1 MNWRYQQTAL
11 LLCTFAF
18 MATMAARLAISPL
31 VPAITDD
38 FAVSNAALG
47 TALSLMWATYALT
60 QFPSGIFGDRFG
72 ERRVILVALGLTAIA
87 SVLLAVSPSYEFFV
101 LFTIVLGVGAGLHY
115 TVATTYLTKQF
126 ADTGRAIGLHIA
138 GGPVAGLVAPIAAT
152 LIAVRYGWRAG
163 VLLGFF
169 VAAPIF
175 VLFAW
180 RIRPTEPDRP
190 EQPMRERAEL
200 GAMVELL
207 SRPSIAYTTLLS
219 FLCAF
224 VWQATASFL
233 PTFFA
238 EGQGLSPAIAS
249 ALFSLYFVVHGLTQ
263 PLMGG
268 LSDRIGRDSAAIVTM
283 SAGIVGYGLLVVAGS
298 LPQFV
303 AGVLFIGL
311 AMSWGAPIQSRF
323 MDLLGASERGTGFGL
338 VRTAY
343 MTTGATGSVV
353 VGILAD
359 LYGWDVSF
367 TLLAGI
373 MILGLGILAANRLFR
388 LGL

>member
-87 SVLLAVSPSYEFFV
+87 SLLLAVSPSYEFFV

-126 ADTGRAIGLHIA
+126 ANTGRAIGLHIA

-373 MILGLGILAANRLFR
+373 MILGLGILVANRLFR

>member
-1 MNWRYQQTAL
+1 
-11 LLCTFAF
+11 

-38 FAVSNAALG
+38 FVVSNAALG

-373 MILGLGILAANRLFR
+373 MILGLGILVANRLFR

>member
-1 MNWRYQQTAL
+1 
-11 LLCTFAF
+11 

-47 TALSLMWATYALT
+47 TALSLMWGTYALT
-60 QFPSGIFGDRFG
+60 QFPSGILGDRFG

-138 GGPVAGLVAPIAAT
+138 GGPVAGLVAPVAAT

-163 VLLGFF
+163 VLLGFS

-200 GAMVELL
+200 GAMFELL
-207 SRPSIAYTTLLS
+207 FRPSIAYTTLLS

-263 PLMGG
+263 PLMGA

-283 SAGIVGYGLLVVAGS
+283 SAGIAGYGLLVVAGS

-353 VGILAD
+353 IGILAD

-373 MILGLGILAANRLFR
+373 MILGLGILAANRIFR

>member
-1 MNWRYQQTAL
+1 MNWRYQYTAL

-72 ERRVILVALGLTAIA
+72 ERRVILVAIGLTAIA
-87 SVLLAVSPSYEFFV
+87 SLLLAVSPSYEFFV

-126 ADTGRAIGLHIA
+126 ANTGRAIGLHIA